1 MLLVK
6 NGFVF
11 ILAQMYGQ
19 KNLNQAF
26 SMATLGKHS
35 ILINC

>member
-11 ILAQMYGQ
+11 ILAQMYEQ
-19 KNLNQAF
+19 KKINQAF

-35 ILINC
+35 ILIYC